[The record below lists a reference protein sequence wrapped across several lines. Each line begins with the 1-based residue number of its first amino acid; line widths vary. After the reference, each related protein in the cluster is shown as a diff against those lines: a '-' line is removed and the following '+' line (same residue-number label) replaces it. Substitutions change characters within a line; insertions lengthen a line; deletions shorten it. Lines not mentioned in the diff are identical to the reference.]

1 MVELSA
7 LRAAQVVE
15 EEEKEE
21 QEEREEK
28 LKAWS
33 WFVKSWLTNHNLLIE
48 G

>member
-15 EEEKEE
+15 EEEE
-21 QEEREEK
+21 EEREEK
-28 LKAWS
+28 LKSWS